1 MTFPTGIG
9 SFRKPGLLRSDKSCE
24 KRENGSAGKLRD
36 KKFPSVPNAV
46 LDRLEEENRVLSEKQ
61 NKEQLATLETFE
73 QEWKN
78 VRSCPA

>member
-1 MTFPTGIG
+1 M
-9 SFRKPGLLRSDKSCE
+9 
-24 KRENGSAGKLRD
+24 
-36 KKFPSVPNAV
+36 

-78 VRSCPA
+78 VRSWPA